1 MHRFHVTR
9 FTASVLIPGQGR
21 LPVAATAEF
30 TPSSGASS
38 TVAATDRAPRGD
50 ATAWSYL
57 MPDHQARW
65 NPCQPIGYRLNKANA
80 PKGTVTSVAEALQR
94 VTARS
99 GLRFVYQGATR
110 IVPGAAKP
118 RAYPSDTDIVMAWSS
133 PGESSYLSG
142 GPSGYAGASASPATD
157 EAGRSARV
165 LSRGFGVLDQTIYRQ
180 LGAGFGRGPTT
191 GYQGTRGQLLMHEI
205 GHTVG
210 LGHADDDSAQ
220 TMYPMMSRK
229 LAVWGAGD
237 ITGLGMVGASRGCL
251 VPETSARVQQR
262 TITTAMR

>member
-142 GPSGYAGASASPATD
+142 GPAAMPVRPPAPRRTRQGARPGFSPA
-157 EAGRSARV
+157 GS
-165 LSRGFGVLDQTIYRQ
+165 
-180 LGAGFGRGPTT
+180 
-191 GYQGTRGQLLMHEI
+191 
-205 GHTVG
+205 
-210 LGHADDDSAQ
+210 
-220 TMYPMMSRK
+220 
-229 LAVWGAGD
+229 
-237 ITGLGMVGASRGCL
+237 
-251 VPETSARVQQR
+251 
-262 TITTAMR
+262 